1 MLRFCRGQRTSQIM
15 IGTRAPTTV
24 SVLRSARA
32 GWAQCIERRTLYGQL
47 GEREAARNAL
57 RELLVLRPDFAT
69 MARQEAAKLWWDS
82 ELVEHLIDGLRKA
95 RLDITG

>member
-1 MLRFCRGQRTSQIM
+1 M
-15 IGTRAPTTV
+15 
-24 SVLRSARA
+24 LRSARA

-82 ELVEHLIDGLRKA
+82 EMIERLIDGLRKA

>member
-1 MLRFCRGQRTSQIM
+1 M
-15 IGTRAPTTV
+15 
-24 SVLRSARA
+24 LRSARA
-32 GWAQCIERRTLYGQL
+32 GWVQCIERRL

>member
-1 MLRFCRGQRTSQIM
+1 
-15 IGTRAPTTV
+15 
-24 SVLRSARA
+24 VLRSARA

-95 RLDITG
+95 RLDITGEEQPAPSSSPQET

>member
-1 MLRFCRGQRTSQIM
+1 M
-15 IGTRAPTTV
+15 
-24 SVLRSARA
+24 LRSARA

-95 RLDITG
+95 RLDITGEEQPAPSSSPQET

>member
-1 MLRFCRGQRTSQIM
+1 M
-15 IGTRAPTTV
+15 
-24 SVLRSARA
+24 LRSARA
-32 GWAQCIERRTLYGQL
+32 GWVQCIERRL

-57 RELLVLRPDFAT
+57 RELPPSLMTVGWVDKIVLRPDFAT

-95 RLDITG
+95 RLDITGEEQPAPSSSPQET

>member
-1 MLRFCRGQRTSQIM
+1 M
-15 IGTRAPTTV
+15 
-24 SVLRSARA
+24 LRSARA

-57 RELLVLRPDFAT
+57 REFLVLRPDFAT

-82 ELVEHLIDGLRKA
+82 ELVEHLIDGLHKA
-95 RLDITG
+95 GLEIAEE